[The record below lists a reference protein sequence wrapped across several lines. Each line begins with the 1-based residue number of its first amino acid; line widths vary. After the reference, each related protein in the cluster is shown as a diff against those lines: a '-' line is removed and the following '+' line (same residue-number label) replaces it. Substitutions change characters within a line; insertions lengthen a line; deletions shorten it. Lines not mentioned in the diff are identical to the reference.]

1 MPKTLVNGVQLY
13 FEQHG
18 WDNAAEVLVVSNGV
32 LMSTASWAMQV
43 PVLAKHYRVLL
54 YDCRGMWQS
63 DHPAGPYSMEQH
75 ADDLAALL
83 GALRIERA
91 HIAGISYG
99 GEISLIFGY
108 KYPQRTLSVIASSAV
123 SQIDPLLRGIIASWI
138 VAARA
143 KDPELFFQV
152 TYPTNFSEAWIAS
165 NQTALDGARARY
177 RTLDF
182 DAVLELLLSFSR
194 LNITAELKQIAAP
207 TLVIVG
213 EQDILK
219 PRKYAEII
227 AREVPKSE
235 FVVAPNS
242 GHAVC
247 WEQAGL
253 FNTLI
258 LGFLAKYS
266 GRVMSDE

>member
-1 MPKTLVNGVQLY
+1 MPKIKANGIQLY
-13 FEQHG
+13 YEQHG
-18 WDNAAEVLVVSNGV
+18 WDKDAEVLVLSNGV

-43 PVLAKHYRVLL
+43 PALAKHYRLLL

-83 GALRIERA
+83 DALRIERA

-99 GEISLIFGY
+99 GEISMIFGY
-108 KYPQRTLSVIASSAV
+108 TYPHRTRSVIASSAV
-123 SQIDPLLRGIIASWI
+123 SQIDPLLRGVIDSWI
-138 VAARA
+138 AAARA
-143 KDPELFFQV
+143 KDAELFFQV
-152 TYPTNFSEAWIAS
+152 TYPTNFSEAWIAA
-165 NQTALDGARARY
+165 NQAALEAARARY
-177 RTLDF
+177 QTLDF

-194 LNITAELKQIAAP
+194 LNITAELQRITAP

-227 AREVPKSE
+227 AREIPKSE
-235 FVVAPNS
+235 FVVVPNS

-266 GRVMSDE
+266 